1 MKKYQHMA
9 ILIVF
14 LFLAGTLAFTQEG
27 KTDRATVPFSDPS
40 KPGFIEASVYNGSVI
55 IRGYEGKEVIIEA
68 KLREKLVSEEKEEK
82 EENEKARGMKRILGS
97 TGTGLEVE
105 EEENVMDISV
115 SSMKQAVDLT
125 IQVPFNT
132 SMEVGSYNNGEVQI
146 ENVTGEIE
154 ANNYNGKVT
163 LRGISGSVVAH
174 TYNGEVTVSFKQITP
189 DKPMSFS
196 TWNGDVDVTF
206 PAMVKADVR
215 MKSEMGDV
223 YSDFDIQV
231 KQAPQKAVEDE
242 REEGGGYKISF
253 EKAVYGSINGGGPEF
268 QFKTYHGDIFI
279 RKAN

>member
-68 KLREKLVSEEKEEK
+68 KLREKLVSEEKEE

-223 YSDFDIQV
+223 YSDFDIQL

-242 REEGGGYKISF
+242 RKEGGGYKISF

-279 RKAN
+279 RKAK

>member
-9 ILIVF
+9 IIFVF
-14 LFLAGTLAFTQEG
+14 LLLAGTLAFTQEG
-27 KTDRATVPFSDPS
+27 KIDRTTVPFSNPS

-68 KLREKLVSEEKEEK
+68 KLREKLVSEEKEE

-115 SSMKQAVDLT
+115 SSMKQTVDLT

-174 TYNGEVTVSFKQITP
+174 TYNGEVIVSFKQITP

-206 PAMVKADVR
+206 PATVKADVK

-279 RKAN
+279 RKAK

>member
-68 KLREKLVSEEKEEK
+68 KLREKLVSEEKEE

-115 SSMKQAVDLT
+115 SSMKQTVDLT

-242 REEGGGYKISF
+242 RKEGGGYKISF

-279 RKAN
+279 RKAK

>member
-68 KLREKLVSEEKEEK
+68 KLREKLVSEEKEE

-115 SSMKQAVDLT
+115 SSMKQTVDLT

-279 RKAN
+279 RKAK

>member
-1 MKKYQHMA
+1 MKKYQHFA

-14 LFLAGTLAFTQEG
+14 LFLAGTLAFAQEA

-40 KPGFIEASVYNGSVI
+40 KPGFIEASVYNGSLIV
-55 IRGYEGKEVIIEA
+55 RGYEGKEVIIEA
-68 KLREKLVSEEKEEK
+68 KVREKLVSEEKEDEK
-82 EENEKARGMKRILGS
+82 ENEKARGMRRIVGAS
-97 TGTGLEVE
+97 GTGLEVE

-115 SSMKQAVDLT
+115 SSMKQTVDLT
-125 IQVPFNT
+125 LQVPFNT
-132 SMEVGSYNNGEVQI
+132 SMEIGSYNNGEVVI
-146 ENVTGEIE
+146 ENITGEIE

-163 LRGISGSVVAH
+163 LTRISGSVVAH
-174 TYNGEVTVSFKQITP
+174 TYNGEVTVSFTKINP

-206 PAMVKADVR
+206 PATVKADVKLR
-215 MKSEMGDV
+215 SEMGDV
-223 YSDFDIQV
+223 YSDFDIRL

-253 EKAVYGSINGGGPEF
+253 EKAIYGAINGGGPEF

-279 RKAN
+279 RKAK

>member
-1 MKKYQHMA
+1 MKKYRHTA

-27 KTDRATVPFSDPS
+27 KTDRTTVPFSDPS
-40 KPGFIEASVYNGSVI
+40 KPGFIEVSVYNGSLIV
-55 IRGYEGKEVIIEA
+55 RGYEGKEVIIEA
-68 KLREKLVSEEKEEK
+68 TIRERLISEEKEE
-82 EENEKARGMKRILGS
+82 EENEKARGMRRILGS
-97 TGTGLEVE
+97 SGTGLEVE

-115 SSMKQAVDLT
+115 SSMKQTVDLT
-125 IQVPFNT
+125 IQVPYNT
-132 SMEVGSYNNGEVQI
+132 SMEVGSYNNGEVLI

-163 LRGISGSVVAH
+163 LTGISGSVVAH
-174 TYNGEVTVSFKQITP
+174 TYNGEVTVSFTQIDP

-206 PAMVKADVR
+206 PAMVKANVK

-223 YSDFDIQV
+223 YSDFDMQV
-231 KQAPQKAVEDE
+231 KQAPQKVVEDE

-253 EKAVYGSINGGGPEF
+253 EKAIYGSINGGGPEY

-279 RKAN
+279 RKSK